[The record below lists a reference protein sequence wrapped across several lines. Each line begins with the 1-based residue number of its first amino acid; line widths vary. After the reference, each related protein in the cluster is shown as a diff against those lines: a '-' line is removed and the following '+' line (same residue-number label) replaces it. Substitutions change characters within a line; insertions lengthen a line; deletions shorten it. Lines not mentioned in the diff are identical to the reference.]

1 MVILSPLQK
10 ILWICKWF
18 LIQIYNDASCYSYFY
33 CYKYFLAS
41 SLLDPGS
48 VCMMHQLIHMYCYYP
63 PQIAGCVWVL
73 HLSIESKILFLIL
86 WIFGY
91 EVDINFLSLT
101 YELLPWL
108 IFYTFLFW
116 DQLYQFWSCI
126 FFEFVKTFLL
136 FMIIFILSSF
146 VLIFWSIAQH
156 LFLHWHELVL
166 PNYNYKIN
174 IFIV

>member
-41 SLLDPGS
+41 SLLDPRS
-48 VCMMHQLIHMYCYYP
+48 VCMIHQLIHMYCYYP

-73 HLSIESKILFLIL
+73 HLQYRIKNPFSDFVDVWL
-86 WIFGY
+86 WSWYQF
-91 EVDINFLSLT
+91 FSSLT
-101 YELLPWL
+101 YELLPLL

-116 DQLYQFWSCI
+116 DQFYQFWSCM
-126 FFEFVKTFLL
+126 FFRICKNF
-136 FMIIFILSSF
+136 
-146 VLIFWSIAQH
+146 
-156 LFLHWHELVL
+156 
-166 PNYNYKIN
+166 
-174 IFIV
+174 FIVYDYFYLKLVCFNLLIYSPTFISTLTWVSTAKS